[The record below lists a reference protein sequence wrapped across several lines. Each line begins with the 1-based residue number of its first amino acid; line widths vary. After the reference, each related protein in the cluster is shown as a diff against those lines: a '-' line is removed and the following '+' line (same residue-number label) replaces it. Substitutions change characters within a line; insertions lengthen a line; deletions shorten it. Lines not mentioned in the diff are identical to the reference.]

1 MTTHD
6 LAIPPLVP
14 PGTVLG
20 GRFEVGEVLGTGGSA
35 TVFAGRDTRLG
46 RPVAVKVLRPDLAAD
61 AGAQAA
67 FQVEATAAAML
78 SHPGIVTVHDVG
90 ADTIALSG
98 SRPTV
103 AWIAMERVRG
113 RTVRSLLASGAVPP
127 LDPADALELIAHVLA
142 ALDHAHQ
149 RGVVHRDI
157 SPGNV
162 MITDD
167 GAVKV
172 LDFGIAAVGEQR
184 AESDVVHGSVAYV
197 SPEQAQGFP
206 VDRRSDLYSVGCL
219 LFALVTGAPPYV
231 AEEVRDVALMHVT
244 ALVPR
249 ASSRLPGVPAEVD
262 ALLVRLLAK
271 RPGDRPATAGA
282 VRDEVLRVAAG
293 LRAAGPDH
301 STTTVIPRV
310 STTTAFAPVRR
321 PAGPA
326 TVPVP
331 VARELAERR
340 RQEPVRIVHAQPL
353 VAARPPE
360 PPEQRSALWP
370 VTLLV
375 MTAAGLTALLLWLF
389 YGQDP
394 AAPAATVTVPDVT
407 GQTTEAARQALDTAG
422 MRDGSVRT
430 EAHDTVPAG
439 LVVRTDPAAGE
450 SVAADSPV
458 LIVVSGG
465 PQARPSVSVPQLD
478 GATLTE
484 ARAMIER
491 AGLVLGEL
499 TREDSARPAD
509 TVLASDPGVGTA
521 LEPGSV
527 VALTLASGNQ
537 VIPDVTGLGIGVA
550 RAQVQD
556 AGFSVE
562 EVPAE
567 DDQPPGTV
575 LGVQPAAGTSLR
587 LGSTVTLVVAVGPSP
602 TDDPAGS
609 PSPSS
614 TSTPDPSGT
623 PSSTPTG
630 PTLGEPTDRPT
641 DPSGG
646 GEQ

>member
-90 ADTIALSG
+90 ADEVGDRTI
-98 SRPTV
+98 

-127 LDPADALELIAHVLA
+127 LDPVDALDLTAHVLA

-172 LDFGIAAVGEQR
+172 LDFGIAAIGEQR
-184 AESDVVHGSVAYV
+184 TESDVVHGSVAYV
-197 SPEQAQGFP
+197 SPEQAQGVP

-219 LFALVTGAPPYV
+219 LFALVTGAPPYL
-231 AEEVRDVALMHVT
+231 ADEVRDVALMHVT

-282 VRDEVLRVAAG
+282 LRDEVLRVAAG

-340 RQEPVRIVHAQPL
+340 RQEPVCIVHARPL
-353 VAARPPE
+353 VAPRPPE
-360 PPEQRSALWP
+360 PGRRSVLWP

-375 MTAAGLTALLLWLF
+375 MTTTGLAALLLWLF
-389 YGQDP
+389 FRPDP
-394 AAPAATVTVPDVT
+394 VVPASVTVPDVA

-450 SVAADSPV
+450 SVAAESPV

-509 TVLASDPGVGTA
+509 TVLASDPGVGTT
-521 LEPGSV
+521 LEPGAV

-537 VIPDVTGLGIGVA
+537 VVPDVTGLGIGIA

-556 AGFSVE
+556 AGFGVE
-562 EVPAE
+562 VLPAE
-567 DDQPPGTV
+567 DDRPPGTV

-602 TDDPAGS
+602 TDDPSGPA
-609 PSPSS
+609 SPSS

-630 PTLGEPTDRPT
+630 PSLGEPTDRPT

-646 GEQ
+646 GER

>member
-20 GRFEVGEVLGTGGSA
+20 GRYEIGEILGTGGSA

-61 AGAQAA
+61 AAAQAA

-78 SHPGIVTVHDVG
+78 GHTGIVTVHDVG
-90 ADTIALSG
+90 SEELEGSGGRTI
-98 SRPTV
+98 

-113 RTVRSLLASGAVPP
+113 RTVRTLLGGGAVPP
-127 LDPADALELIAHVLA
+127 LEPGDALELTAHVLS

-172 LDFGIAAVGEQR
+172 LDFGIAAVGEQSTVS
-184 AESDVVHGSVAYV
+184 EVVHGSVAYV

-219 LFALVTGAPPYV
+219 LFALITGAPPYV

-249 ASSRLPGVPAEVD
+249 ASSRLPGVPAAVD
-262 ALLVRLLAK
+262 ALLVRMLAK
-271 RPGDRPATAGA
+271 RPGDRPATAGTL
-282 VRDEVLRVAAG
+282 RDEMLRVAG
-293 LRAAGPDH
+293 ELRAAGPDH
-301 STTTVIPRV
+301 STTQVIPRV
-310 STTTAFAPVRR
+310 STTTTFEPVRR

-340 RQEPVRIVHAQPL
+340 RQEPPRIVQAQPL
-353 VAARPPE
+353 VAPRPPE
-360 PPEQRSALWP
+360 PERRSVLWP

-375 MTAAGLTALLLWLF
+375 MTAAGLVALLLWLF
-389 YGQDP
+389 AGPPP
-394 AAPAATVTVPDVT
+394 AAPVTVMVPDLA
-407 GQTTEAARQALDTAG
+407 GQTTEAARQALATAG

-430 EAHDTVPAG
+430 EPHATVPAG

-450 SVAADSPV
+450 PVPADSAV

-478 GATLTE
+478 GASLTE
-484 ARAMIER
+484 ARVMIER

-499 TREDSARPAD
+499 RREDSARPAD
-509 TVLASDPGVGTA
+509 TVLASDPGVGTT
-521 LEPGSV
+521 LEPGAV

-537 VIPDVTGLGIGVA
+537 VVPDVARRGIGDA

-556 AGFSVE
+556 AGFTVE
-562 EVPAE
+562 ETPVESA
-567 DDQPPGTV
+567 DGAPGTV
-575 LGVQPAAGTSLR
+575 LAVQPAAGTSLR
-587 LGSTVTLVVAVGPSP
+587 LGSTVTLVVAVGPAP
-602 TDDPAGS
+602 TDP
-609 PSPSS
+609 PSPSGPPS
-614 TSTPDPSGT
+614 SSFTPDPSDT

-630 PTLGEPTDRPT
+630 PSLGPPGDDPTD
-641 DPSGG
+641 GG
-646 GEQ
+646 PIGGDQQ

>member
-20 GRFEVGEVLGTGGSA
+20 GRFEVGEVLGSGGSA

-90 ADTIALSG
+90 ADDVDGRTI
-98 SRPTV
+98 

-127 LDPADALELIAHVLA
+127 LDPADALELTAHVLA

-184 AESDVVHGSVAYV
+184 TESEVVHGSVAYV

-249 ASSRLPGVPAEVD
+249 ASTRLPGVSAEID

-282 VRDEVLRVAAG
+282 LRDEVLRVAAG
-293 LRAAGPDH
+293 LRAGAGPDH
-301 STTTVIPRV
+301 STTQVIPRV

-340 RQEPVRIVHAQPL
+340 RQEPARIVHAQPL
-353 VAARPPE
+353 VAPRPPE
-360 PPEQRSALWP
+360 PEPRSVLWP

-375 MTAAGLTALLLWLF
+375 MTAAGLVALLLWLF
-389 YGQDP
+389 AGPPPEAD
-394 AAPAATVTVPDVT
+394 ASITVPDVA
-407 GQTTEAARQALDTAG
+407 GQTAEAARQALDTAG

-430 EAHDTVPAG
+430 EPHDTVSAG
-439 LVVRTDPAAGE
+439 LVVRTDPAAGS
-450 SVAADSPV
+450 SVSADSPV

-465 PQARPSVSVPQLD
+465 PQARPSVTVPQLD

-509 TVLASDPGVGTA
+509 TVLASAPGVGTT
-521 LEPGSV
+521 LEPGAV

-537 VIPDVTGLGIGVA
+537 VVPDVLGLGIGVA

-556 AGFSVE
+556 AGFTVVE
-562 EVPAE
+562 TPAE
-567 DDQPPGTV
+567 SGEAPGTV

-587 LGSTVTLVVAVGPSP
+587 LGSTVTVVVAVGPSP
-602 TDDPAGS
+602 TDEP
-609 PSPSS
+609 P
-614 TSTPDPSGT
+614 PDGT
-623 PSSTPTG
+623 PSSTFTPDPTDTPSPTPTG
-630 PTLGEPTDRPT
+630 PTLGTPTDRPT

-646 GEQ
+646 DEQ

>member
-61 AGAQAA
+61 SAAQAA

-90 ADTIALSG
+90 SDELDGRTI
-98 SRPTV
+98 

-113 RTVRSLLASGAVPP
+113 RTVRELLAGGAVPP
-127 LDPADALELIAHVLA
+127 LDPADVLELTAHVLA
-142 ALDHAHQ
+142 ALEHAHQ

-184 AESDVVHGSVAYV
+184 TESEVVHGSVAYV
-197 SPEQAQGFP
+197 SPEQAQGRP

-219 LFALVTGAPPYV
+219 LFALVTGAPPYI
-231 AEEVRDVALMHVT
+231 ADEVGEVALMHVT
-244 ALVPR
+244 ALVPH
-249 ASSRLPGVPAEVD
+249 ASSRLPSVPPAVD
-262 ALLVRLLAK
+262 ALLMRTLAK
-271 RPGDRPATAGA
+271 RPADRPATAGEFSA
-282 VRDEVLRVAAG
+282 EVLRIAAE

-301 STTTVIPRV
+301 STTQVIPRV
-310 STTTAFAPVRR
+310 STTTSFAAVRR

-340 RQEPVRIVHAQPL
+340 RLEPPRIVQAQPL
-353 VAARPPE
+353 VTPRPPE
-360 PPEQRSALWP
+360 PEPRSVLWP

-375 MTAAGLTALLLWLF
+375 MTVAGLIALLVWLF
-389 YGQDP
+389 AGPPP
-394 AAPAATVTVPDVT
+394 AETASVTVPEVAGKT
-407 GQTTEAARQALDTAG
+407 AEAARQALETAG
-422 MRDGSVRT
+422 MRNGSVRT
-430 EAHDTVPAG
+430 EPHDTVPAG
-439 LVVRTDPAAGE
+439 LVVRTDPAAGT
-450 SVAADSPV
+450 SVGANSTV

-465 PQARPSVSVPQLD
+465 PQSRPTVTVPQLE
-478 GATLTE
+478 GATLTD

-491 AGLVLGEL
+491 AGLVLGAL
-499 TREDSARPAD
+499 QRQDSARPAD
-509 TVLASDPGVGTA
+509 TVLASDPGVGIA
-521 LEPGSV
+521 LEPGAV

-537 VIPDVTGLGIGVA
+537 VVPDVTGEGIGIA

-562 EVPAE
+562 ETAVESA
-567 DDQPPGTV
+567 DAAPGTV
-575 LGVQPAAGTSLR
+575 LAVQPAAGTSLR
-587 LGSTVTLVVAVGPSP
+587 LGSTVTLVVSVGPAP
-602 TDDPAGS
+602 TQEPSDT
-609 PSPSS
+609 PSPSDS
-614 TSTPDPSGT
+614 ATPDPSDT
-623 PSSTPTG
+623 PSPTPTG
-630 PTLGEPTDRPT
+630 PSLSSPTDRPT
-641 DPSGG
+641 DPTGG
-646 GEQ
+646 DGQ